1 MPPARAPVSRLPFRR
16 GMLLALLGTALQ
28 PALALPAAAQ
38 GYPNRP
44 TRIIAG
50 GGPDVLARLVADKL
64 SEAWGQAV
72 YVEPRT
78 GGAGTVAADTVAKAA
93 PDGYTLLLSTG
104 SYSVTAVL
112 QPKLPYDFLKDLTP
126 VALLATSTS
135 ILVVNNEVP
144 VHSLNELV
152 ALAKA
157 QPGKLNYAS
166 SGNGTRPH
174 LSGEMLKQYTG
185 MDVVHVPYKFLA
197 PAVSD
202 VMAGQVQMAF
212 VPAPSALPLVK
223 AGKLR
228 ALAVSGTKRYAPLP
242 DVPTVAEQGYPGF
255 AIIGWNGIHAP
266 AKTPPAVLAKL
277 SADIARILRSP
288 DIQAKIEAAGFEPA
302 VMERAEFVDFVQADA
317 ALSARVIKA
326 GNIKA
331 D

>member
-1 MPPARAPVSRLPFRR
+1 MPLSFSSPSPFSAISRARRACC
-16 GMLLALLGTALQ
+16 A
-28 PALALPAAAQ
+28 ALALAAVCGGAAAQ
-38 GYPNRP
+38 DFPSRP
-44 TRIIAG
+44 TRFIVG
-50 GGPDVLARLVADKL
+50 PGPDSLARIVSQKL
-64 SEAWGQAV
+64 AESWGQAV
-72 YVEPRT
+72 YVDIRPAA
-78 GGAGTVAADTVAKAA
+78 GGIVAADTVAKAP

-112 QPKLPYDFLKDLTP
+112 QPRLPYDFLKDLTP

-135 ILVVNNEVP
+135 VLVVNNDLP
-144 VHSLNELV
+144 AHSLQQLV
-152 ALAKA
+152 ALAQA

-202 VMAGQVQMAF
+202 LMAGQVQMAF
-212 VPAPSALPLVK
+212 VPAPSVLPLVK
-223 AGKLR
+223 AGRLR
-228 ALAVSGTKRYAPLP
+228 ALAVSGTRRYAPLP

-266 AKTPPAVLAKL
+266 AKTPPAVLARL
-277 SADIARILRSP
+277 SADIASILRLP
-288 DIQAKIEAAGFEPA
+288 DVQAKIEAAGFEPT

-317 ALSARVIKA
+317 ALSVRVIRA